1 MRSRYKPW
9 AVEYLKSNFKHQFTI
24 GENEDFSL
32 IEEYVLSRPTYLEI
46 GPGKGQFILNLAKRF
61 PEFNFLVIELDKSI
75 AGATLKKIDEAEIDN
90 VKLIAGNFYDLAKGL
105 KKSTFCGIFLNFSD
119 PWPKKRHEKRRL
131 TSPSFLIEYAKILQ
145 EEGYIYFKTDNSDFY
160 QYSYEEF
167 NKFKRDI
174 IYLNENYDCSNQDFD
189 VETEFENRY
198 KLQGI
203 AIKRVILRKN
213 KDTLLE
219 LPK

>member
-9 AVEYLKSNFKHQFTI
+9 AIEYLKNNFKNQFSI

-32 IEEYVLSRPTYLEI
+32 IEEYVLNRPTYLEI

-75 AGATLKKIDEAEIDN
+75 AGTTLKKIDEAEIDN

-105 KKSTFCGIFLNFSD
+105 KKSKFCGIFLNFSD

-131 TSPSFLIEYAKILQ
+131 TSPNFLIEYAKLLK
-145 EEGYIYFKTDNSDFY
+145 EEGYIYFKTDNGDFY

-189 VETEFENRY
+189 AETEFENRY

-203 AIKRVILRKN
+203 AIKRVILKKT

>member
-9 AVEYLKSNFKHQFTI
+9 AIEYLKNNFKHQFTI

-90 VKLIAGNFYDLAKGL
+90 VKLIAGNFYDLAKGF
-105 KKSTFCGIFLNFSD
+105 KKSKFCGIFLNFSD

-131 TSPSFLIEYAKILQ
+131 TSPSFLIEYAKLLK
-145 EEGYIYFKTDNSDFY
+145 EEGYIYFKTDNSGFY

-189 VETEFENRY
+189 AETEFENRY

-203 AIKRVILRKN
+203 AIKRVILRKT

-219 LPK
+219 I